1 MIDIHTHL
9 GRIYYGREPL
19 KRSDLIHWMDVH
31 GIDKACVMA
40 IENPEECHW
49 YMTSDRVLELCADSD
64 RLIPFC
70 NVDPRIG
77 YGSWVKFYEIIKDYT
92 DRGAK
97 GFGEVKVSLPL
108 DDIRMAKIYDACGKL
123 GIPVLIHMDRVC
135 GYDDFGLP
143 RLRRML
149 EAFPATNFILHAS
162 HFWAEISG
170 DVTEAQA
177 QNNKAVVGYPIT
189 PGGAVFDVLW
199 DYPNAYGDMSA
210 LSCYNNLM
218 RANDDGLS
226 FCSVYSGKLLLGSDY
241 LEPGQE
247 VPMLEHLR
255 KLGLAPEDYQ
265 AITHDNAERLLGL
278 K

>member
-1 MIDIHTHL
+1 MIDIHTHI
-9 GRIYYGREPL
+9 GRIYFGREPL
-19 KRSDLIHWMDVH
+19 RRSDLLHWMDSN
-31 GIDKACVMA
+31 GIEKACVMA

-49 YMTSDRVLELCADSD
+49 YLTSERVLELCADTD

-77 YGSWVKFYEIIKDYT
+77 FGSWVKFYEIIKDYA

-97 GFGEVKVSLPL
+97 GFGEVKVGLPL
-108 DDIRMAKIYDACGKL
+108 DDSRMMKIYDACGKL
-123 GIPVLIHMDRVC
+123 GLPVLLHMDRVC
-135 GYDDFGLP
+135 CYDDFGLP

-177 QNNKAVVGYPIT
+177 RNNKAVIGEPVK
-189 PGGAVFDVLW
+189 PGGATIDILEN
-199 DYPNAYGDMSA
+199 YPNAYGDMSA
-210 LSCYNNLM
+210 LSCYNNL
-218 RANDDGLS
+218 RRYRDNGLN
-226 FCSVYSGKLLLGSDY
+226 FCLMYSKKLMLGSDY

-247 VPMLEHLR
+247 IPILEHLK
-255 KLGLAPEDYQ
+255 KLGMPKEYYLD
-265 AITHDNAERLLGL
+265 ITHNNAERLLGL
-278 K
+278 A